1 MLKAIL
7 NIDSEIDCRLNMY
20 IGETCEIIN
29 LKDGDSLSKQVSLKG
44 NRLSITVNNEYYKE
58 EKEKSVLKNMISVIL
73 LPIFLFMLPPIYKLN
88 YPAVRKKHIIFEAN
102 DDSVI
107 NLHIKS
113 REIDDLY
120 FPEYVFECENCE
132 IISESSGTTVDN
144 AELNREYSERKKAI
158 VILILTFS
166 IVFCCFIALSFV
178 FHNHVTTMFLL
189 IIAVIIVSSLFYAFY
204 KLKQRVVFL
213 KNNYEIFKTKSKE
226 RL

>member
-7 NIDSEIDCRLNMY
+7 NIDSEIDCRLNMH

-29 LKDGDSLSKQVSLKG
+29 LKDGDSLSKQVSLNG

-58 EKEKSVLKNMISVIL
+58 EKEKSVLKKMISVFL

-88 YPAVRKKHIIFEAN
+88 YPAVRKKYMIFEAK

-107 NLHIKS
+107 NLHIKP

-132 IISESSGTTVDN
+132 IISEASGTTVDN

-166 IVFCCFIALSFV
+166 IIFCCFIALSFV

-204 KLKQRVVFL
+204 KLKQRGVFL
-213 KNNYEIFKTKSKE
+213 KNNYGIFKTKSKE